1 MTGITSPRSLTSRL
15 LEARRSGTAF
25 AVAPEDRP
33 QTEPSAYAV
42 QHAVAATLG
51 PIGGWKV
58 GAGGPNERPSAA
70 PLPASVIVAAPA
82 RLSSQYSDRLVEA
95 EIAFRIAR
103 DLPPRETAYTRAEVL
118 AAIGSCNPV
127 VEVVRWR
134 IEDWRPAPAILKLA
148 DNLGHGGLVVG
159 EPKADWQAIDFTT
172 LEVTQEIAGQ
182 AAKRLGGRLKGRPD
196 RDLRIMDRDHRGC
209 GGSAHRR
216 HLRRVC
222 PGDPE
227 LPGLLGST
235 LLFKVPPSSPPHEG
249 LFRTGENGNGD
260 SKRCGFGRIHDR
272 R

>member
-148 DNLGHGGLVVG
+148 GNLGHGGLVVG

-182 AAKRLGGRLKGRPD
+182 AAKQGRGNPAGDMIRLVAWLADEGAVWAGGLKAGQ
-196 RDLRIMDRDHRGC
+196 IVTC
-209 GGSAHRR
+209 GSWTGITEAAAEAPIVVTFAGFAPVTLNFQGS
-216 HLRRVC
+216 
-222 PGDPE
+222 
-227 LPGLLGST
+227 
-235 LLFKVPPSSPPHEG
+235 
-249 LFRTGENGNGD
+249 
-260 SKRCGFGRIHDR
+260 
-272 R
+272 